1 MFHFDTPGVNI
12 LMAFLTSFIIAYL
25 GVPPVI
31 RVSSIRGV
39 FDIPDERKIHK
50 NSIPSLGG
58 VAMFA
63 AIFFSILFWTYDIKF
78 DYLRWIVLPLFI
90 VFLQGLKDDIVPIHA
105 LKKLIGQLVAT
116 GILVFWG
123 GLRIESLHGLLG
135 IHEIPVA
142 ISYGLTFVAVAGI
155 INSFN
160 LIDGVDGLAGTIG
173 TIASITFGLL
183 FFLSEKYALSLISFT
198 LTGALLGFLV
208 YNFSPA
214 KIFMGDGGSL
224 VIGMVLGILCVR
236 FLGND
241 VMLHSAVPL
250 ATPSLAVAILIVPL
264 TDTLRVFS
272 LRIMDGKS
280 PFHPDRNHLHH
291 VLLKLGLNHRQV
303 ALTLGGVNI
312 FFIVLALLLSGLNIT
327 ISFGLVVATD
337 LLGIFILHQLLARKE
352 KAMVVGD
359 SGPAAKT
366 VVEKQT
372 A

>member
-1 MFHFDTPGVNI
+1 
-12 LMAFLTSFIIAYL
+12 MAFLTSFTIAYL

-63 AIFFSILFWTYDIKF
+63 AIFFSILFWTYDINF

-105 LKKLIGQLVAT
+105 VKKLVGQLVAT

-123 GLRIESLHGLLG
+123 GVRIESLYGLLG
-135 IHEIPVA
+135 IYELPLVV
-142 ISYGLTFVAVAGI
+142 SLGLTFVAVAGI

-173 TIASITFGLL
+173 TITTITFGTL
-183 FFLSEKYALSLISFT
+183 FFLSEKYALSIISFT

-214 KIFMGDGGSL
+214 KIFMGDGGAL

-236 FLGND
+236 LLGND
-241 VMLHSAVPL
+241 VFLNKVIPL
-250 ATPSLAVAILIVPL
+250 ASPSLALAILIVPL
-264 TDTLRVFS
+264 TDTLRVFT
-272 LRIMDGKS
+272 LRIMQGKS

-291 VLLKLGLNHRQV
+291 VLLKLGFNHRKV
-303 ALTLGGVNI
+303 ALTLGAVNI
-312 FFIVLALLLSGLNIT
+312 LFIILALSLMKVNVN
-327 ISFGLVVATD
+327 ISFGVIVAVD
-337 LLGIFILHQLLARKE
+337 LAILFILHQLLAKKE
-352 KAMVVGD
+352 RMTTVSP
-359 SGPAAKT
+359 SGTT
-366 VVEKQT
+366 VERQT